1 MITRRQLLAVLALA
15 AASVGGRAAGAP
27 EATPGDTPRVLFI
40 CQFGS
45 VKSAI
50 ARELFRRRAAE
61 RDIAVVAESR
71 GLTPQHH
78 ASAKL
83 LEELRKDGIDPGAD
97 PLRKLERADIERA
110 DLIVLLDTPPS
121 GLGLEIARDWR
132 DLGSF
137 TGDYEKTKADLESR
151 IDDLL
156 DEVAQMRTV
165 RIEIIRR

>member
-1 MITRRQLLAVLALA
+1 MTTRRQLLAVLALA
-15 AASVGGRAAGAP
+15 AASVGARAAEAP
-27 EATPGDTPRVLFI
+27 QVKPGSTPRVLFI

-61 RDIAVVAESR
+61 RHIAVVADSR
-71 GLTPQHH
+71 GLTPEEH

-83 LEELRKDGIDPGAD
+83 LEELRKEGIDPGAD

-110 DLIVLLDTPPS
+110 DLMVLFDTPPP

-137 TGDYEKTKADLESR
+137 NDDYENTKADLETR
-151 IDDLL
+151 IDGLL

>member
-1 MITRRQLLAVLALA
+1 MITRRELIAVIAVA
-15 AASVGGRAAGAP
+15 VSTRSRAAEAP
-27 EATPGDTPRVLFI
+27 AVKRGSPPRVLFI

-61 RDIAVVAESR
+61 RHISVVANSR
-71 GLTPQHH
+71 GLTPQEH

-83 LEELRKDGIDPGAD
+83 LKELRKDGIDPGAD
-97 PLRKLERADIERA
+97 PLRKLERVDIERA
-110 DLIVLLDTPPS
+110 DLIILFDAPPP
-121 GLGLEIARDWR
+121 GLGLEIARDWS

-137 TGDYEKTKADLESR
+137 NDHYQKTKVDLERR
-151 IDDLL
+151 IDGLL